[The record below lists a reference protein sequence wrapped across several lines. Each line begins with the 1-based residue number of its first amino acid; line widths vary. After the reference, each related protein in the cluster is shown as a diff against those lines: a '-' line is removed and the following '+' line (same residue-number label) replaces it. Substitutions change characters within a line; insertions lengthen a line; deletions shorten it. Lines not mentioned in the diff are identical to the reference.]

1 MAGKASFDGAVS
13 MKMVRTRVRWY
24 IGLLLIA
31 IGFSRMPFSNIS
43 DAFVFALGAY
53 IPGSLLWLFFGRLMT
68 GRKDMPATTFGIS
81 TKTFSAMLLTGG
93 SLLSVLWLFID
104 QTLAA
109 TFTLVIA
116 LGGTD
121 VILQLRNDETPNA

>member
-1 MAGKASFDGAVS
+1 
-13 MKMVRTRVRWY
+13 
-24 IGLLLIA
+24 
-31 IGFSRMPFSNIS
+31 
-43 DAFVFALGAY
+43 
-53 IPGSLLWLFFGRLMT
+53 
-68 GRKDMPATTFGIS
+68 
-81 TKTFSAMLLTGG
+81 MLLTGG

-116 LGGTD
+116 LGGAD